1 MEHEHCQH
9 QVHLQGVLPKVLT
22 CHSVMTPLQLDSL
35 IIRQETVE
43 QLLELQAVQS
53 VSTNT
58 TPTII
63 QQVIDRYQHLF
74 LKLHGL
80 PPQCER
86 LIMQFLYYL
95 DGAQQFGLQTILVLQ
110 CYTRRSCQTFGT
122 SFRVVDESTTAV
134 SETVQVRRLDG
145 INTVATGKL
154 ALSKLM
160 VYSLASFTD
169 KASSGE

>member
-1 MEHEHCQH
+1 M
-9 QVHLQGVLPKVLT
+9 P
-22 CHSVMTPLQLDSL
+22 TPGSSTRCFAEGSNMSQRDDSFATGFSDNKG
-35 IIRQETVE
+35 RKTVD

-63 QQVIDRYQHLF
+63 QQVIDRYQRL
-74 LKLHGL
+74 LLNLHGL